1 MNVSELNLN
10 PIGNL
15 YKSFL
20 TILKNVT
27 IKYSSKGEAFETKE
41 TKMNADQYLDALN
54 QKDTFYSYIDYTR
67 QDYLTVGLTD
77 EKILAKALQGDTSV
91 VPERY
96 HLALLDIK
104 RKRVLDTFVES
115 NNYYRMLNGL
125 PDINDK
131 EFFYPASSH
140 VVEYG
145 VDQSIPVHNIQDY
158 YNKIQS
164 GKGDYLISLIEG
176 SGYIEDLKQAHP
188 DKKYLDFIGSNRIS
202 INTSR
207 TAKNF
212 QIIQLRKTNVKQ
224 SVLDSFTM
232 IYEQCREYFVK
243 TLYISSY
250 RDFIEHYDNF
260 IAMCIMIM
268 TTQQL
273 VMRQLSSGIYR
284 EFFDIYAV
292 KSLYEA
298 YDIPYNLNI
307 DEVTQTDIVQNLNLL
322 IQNKAT
328 NKVIYNI
335 ANLLGFTNINVYK
348 YYLSK
353 ERKFD
358 QFGVPI
364 IKYTEKFNS
373 DTGEVETVPDYEAMY
388 DVYFQKA
395 ELSDEDFIT
404 SFNDSSNHVSY
415 EEVTKEDPFWHE
427 DSYLKQRVWESS
439 YNYVESKYLSLGIS
453 YSMTEILFENVL
465 FLKLIMNQHE
475 DLEGLNVKLPRIL
488 ENSDIPIFDVIIL
501 LLCLTSAKH
510 NLCGEVITVPTQV
523 ISVLDYI
530 KNTED
535 GDTNLDS
542 LKFNFK
548 YFFNPSEDENIEE
561 INEMKE
567 TLIDYMNTEDKENT
581 SPDNFSFNFDY
592 YSFDNKDRE
601 KNIEV
606 MKEILGEED
615 FKRFEDC
622 VEVISYKPE
631 GTSDEKIEALNEIF
645 TSIKNIHKLISFYMT
660 KTDDRKV
667 YETLKQLYNS
677 LFYTKEVSDVFTII
691 GELTGNKRTAWNYF
705 EFLYHRNPRLYNAV
719 FEVDLYSNYTK
730 YIFDNK
736 INENDYTYTDFLKD
750 IELGKVMIDYTHI
763 KGESSGDISVKD
775 EKIYFYVNH
784 IIGRLE
790 MMVDGLEFMYLM
802 NDTQTPLENL
812 LMRLVRFFKSY
823 TVDVLGLDILFVC
836 DFKAENMLK
845 IFEEIYYMEKNIG
858 MDEDV
863 RLSHSDAINNITAVF
878 SEKDKITFRDKF
890 YHESHLLIN
899 EMQGIINSVRLGSD
913 VGKIEKT
920 LEVKDNSSIGLYD
933 TTSVSSE
940 QITEEKIPFRDKI
953 VGLWYE

>member
-1 MNVSELNLN
+1 MAEINLN

-20 TILKNVT
+20 SILKNVT
-27 IKYSSKGEAFETKE
+27 IKYTSKAEVFETKE
-41 TKMNADQYLDALN
+41 TKMRADAYLDALN
-54 QKDTFYSYIDYTR
+54 KKDTFYSYVDYTR
-67 QDYLTVGLTD
+67 EDYLTVGLSD
-77 EKILAKALQGDTSV
+77 EKILNKALQGDTNV
-91 VPERY
+91 VPVRY
-96 HLALLDIK
+96 HDALLNI
-104 RKRVLDTFVES
+104 RRERTLDTFEES

-125 PDINDK
+125 PNYDD
-131 EFFYPASSH
+131 EEYFYPSSSL
-140 VVEYG
+140 VIEY
-145 VDQSIPVHNIQDY
+145 DIDPDIPVHMIQDY
-158 YNKIQS
+158 YNKIQM
-164 GKGDYLISLIEG
+164 GKGDYLISIVEG
-176 SGYIEDLKQAHP
+176 SGYIEELKKAHP
-188 DKKYLDFIGSNRIS
+188 DKEYLDFIGSNRIS
-202 INTSR
+202 IYTAR

-212 QIIQLRKTNVKQ
+212 QIIQMRKTNVKQ

-243 TLYISSY
+243 TIYISSY
-250 RDFIEHYDNF
+250 RNFIDHYDNF

-273 VMRQLSSGIYR
+273 VMRQISSGIYR

-292 KSLYEA
+292 KSLYDA

-307 DEVTQTDIVQNLNLL
+307 DEVTQSDIVQNLNLL

-348 YYLSK
+348 YFLSK

-364 IKYTEKFNS
+364 IKYTENFNT
-373 DTGEVETVPDYEAMY
+373 DTGEMETIPDYEAMY

-395 ELSDEDFIT
+395 ELSDDDFIT
-404 SFNDSSNHVSY
+404 SFNDASNHVSY
-415 EEVTKEDPFWHE
+415 EEVTKDDPFWHE
-427 DSYLKQRVWESS
+427 DSNLKQRVWETS

-535 GDTNLDS
+535 GDVNLDS

-548 YFFNPSEDENIEE
+548 YFFNPSEEERKEE
-561 INEMKE
+561 IDEMRD
-567 TLIDYMNTEDKENT
+567 TLIDYMNQDDKTET

-592 YSFDNKDRE
+592 FSYKNKERE
-601 KNIEV
+601 KNIEQL
-606 MKEILGEED
+606 KEILGEED
-615 FKRFEDC
+615 FSKFENC
-622 VEVISYKPE
+622 IEVLSYKPE
-631 GTSDEKIEALNEIF
+631 GTGDEKINALNEIF
-645 TSIKNIHKLISFYMT
+645 TNIKNIHKLISFYMT
-660 KTDDRKV
+660 KTDDREV
-667 YETLKQLYNS
+667 YETLKQLYNA
-677 LFYTKEVSDVFTII
+677 LFYTKEVSEVFTII
-691 GELTGNKRTAWNYF
+691 GELTGEKRTAWNYF
-705 EFLYHRNPRLYNAV
+705 EYLYHRNPRLYNAV
-719 FEVDLYSNYTK
+719 FEVDTYSTYTQ
-730 YIFDNK
+730 YIIDNE
-736 INENDYTYTDFLKD
+736 INELEYTYQDYLKD
-750 IELGKVMIDYTHI
+750 IELGKIMIDYSHI
-763 KGESSGDISVKD
+763 KGESSGDVSVKD

-790 MMVDGLEFMYLM
+790 MLVDGLEFMYLM

-836 DFKAENMLK
+836 DFKAENIVK

-858 MDEDV
+858 MDENM
-863 RLSHSDAINNITAVF
+863 RMSYTDAIPTISTVF
-878 SEKDKITFRDKF
+878 TEKDKVTFRDKF

-899 EMQGIINSVRLGSD
+899 EMQGIINSVRLKSGVGD
-913 VGKIEKT
+913 VSKTIEVDDKG
-920 LEVKDNSSIGLYD
+920 SIGLYD
-933 TTSVSSE
+933 STTVSSE
-940 QITEEKIPFRDKI
+940 QIVDEKLEMKDKI
-953 VGLWYE
+953 VGMWYE